1 MPRNVE
7 LPEEIKEK
15 IDNLDLTD
23 YVKELVRYRCTK
35 RVSLDAAIAQSV
47 AIESSK
53 ERLLGIK
60 ICKIPNHELQERRK
74 LLNRKTPEEYKE
86 TYDQATKK
94 LNPHSH
100 EFNVWKHWWNNVMY
114 IETYIVKSPRFNDK
128 NTTTT
133 LRSDLLPT
141 EW

>member
-53 ERLLGIK
+53 
-60 ICKIPNHELQERRK
+60 
-74 LLNRKTPEEYKE
+74 
-86 TYDQATKK
+86 
-94 LNPHSH
+94 
-100 EFNVWKHWWNNVMY
+100 
-114 IETYIVKSPRFNDK
+114 
-128 NTTTT
+128 
-133 LRSDLLPT
+133 
-141 EW
+141 

>member
-53 ERLLGIK
+53 ERLLGL
-60 ICKIPNHELQERRK
+60 IPTAPIIIQDLRR
-74 LLNRKTPEEYKE
+74 LLNRKSLEEYRQIYNDALE
-86 TYDQATKK
+86 K
-94 LNPHSH
+94 LEIDAP
-100 EFNVWKHWWNNVMY
+100 ERIVWNKWWNHAVDIDNRIIGV
-114 IETYIVKSPRFNDK
+114 ISQK
-128 NTTTT
+128 NPQAI
-133 LRSDLLPT
+133 LRKEFLPK